1 MGEAITE
8 LQLRS
13 RDAVETEAQAGLGAG
28 GVEGWGV
35 GAREVG
41 GSGGRPQAPNAARH
55 DSVRAQQRGSINLF
69 ISL

>member
-13 RDAVETEAQAGLGAG
+13 RDALETEAQAGLGAG
-28 GVEGWGV
+28 GWGAGRLG
-35 GAREVG
+35 GAG
-41 GSGGRPQAPNAARH
+41 PNAARH